1 MNRVMKVLRKKR
13 VLLSLFLG
21 LLFILFVQSQWL
33 GRWMYPIPYENEI
46 RKHAAKYK
54 VDPLL
59 VAAIIRVETNFQ
71 AGRESRKG
79 AIGVMQLMP
88 ETATWAM
95 EQLQL
100 QRHWTMD
107 ELKNEVDP
115 SIHLGTWYLNSLY
128 KQFNGNWIA
137 AIAAYNAGPGNVN
150 KWMRTQVWDGQY
162 ETAKNQIP
170 YGETKLYVQRVIH
183 YYDKYKDIYPTPL
196 K

>member
-1 MNRVMKVLRKKR
+1 MNRMMKMLRKKR
-13 VLLSLFLG
+13 VLLLLFLG
-21 LLFILFVQSQWL
+21 MLFLLFVQSQWL
-33 GRWMYPIPYENEI
+33 GRWMYPIAYEDEI
-46 RKHAAKYK
+46 RKYAAQYD

-95 EQLQL
+95 EQLKMNNRWSL
-100 QRHWTMD
+100 D
-107 ELKNEVDP
+107 ELKNTADP
-115 SIHLGTWYLNSLY
+115 NILIGTWYLKSLH
-128 KQFNGNWIA
+128 KQFNENWIA

-150 KWMRTQVWDGQY
+150 KWIRNKVWDGSY
-162 ETAKNQIP
+162 DTAKQQIP

-183 YYDKYKDIYPTPL
+183 YYDKYKNIYP
-196 K
+196 KMK

>member
-1 MNRVMKVLRKKR
+1 MNRMMKMLRKKR
-13 VLLSLFLG
+13 VLLMLFLG
-21 LLFILFVQSQWL
+21 MLFLLFVQSQWL
-33 GRWMYPIPYENEI
+33 GRWMYPIAYEDEI
-46 RKHAAKYK
+46 RKYAAQYD

-95 EQLQL
+95 EQLKMNNRWSL
-100 QRHWTMD
+100 D
-107 ELKNEVDP
+107 ELKNTADP
-115 SIHLGTWYLNSLY
+115 NILIGTWYLKSLH
-128 KQFNGNWIA
+128 KQFNENWIA

-150 KWMRTQVWDGQY
+150 KWIRNKVWDGSY
-162 ETAKNQIP
+162 DTAKQQIP

-183 YYDKYKDIYPTPL
+183 YYDKYKNIYP
-196 K
+196 KMK

>member
-1 MNRVMKVLRKKR
+1 MNRMMKMLRKKR
-13 VLLSLFLG
+13 VLLLLFVGMLFL
-21 LLFILFVQSQWL
+21 LFVQSQWL
-33 GRWMYPIPYENEI
+33 GRWMYPIAYEDEI
-46 RKHAAKYK
+46 RKYAAQYD

-95 EQLQL
+95 EQLKMNNRWSL
-100 QRHWTMD
+100 D
-107 ELKNEVDP
+107 ELKNTADP
-115 SIHLGTWYLNSLY
+115 NILIGTWYLKSLH
-128 KQFNGNWIA
+128 KQFNENWIA

-150 KWMRTQVWDGQY
+150 KWIRNKVWDGSY
-162 ETAKNQIP
+162 DTAKQQIP

-183 YYDKYKDIYPTPL
+183 YYDKYKNIYP
-196 K
+196 KIK

>member
-1 MNRVMKVLRKKR
+1 MNRMMKMLRKKR
-13 VLLSLFLG
+13 VLLLLFLG
-21 LLFILFVQSQWL
+21 MLFLLFVQSQWL
-33 GRWMYPIPYENEI
+33 GRWMYPIAYEDEI
-46 RKHAAKYK
+46 RKYAAQYD

-95 EQLQL
+95 EQLKMNNRWSL
-100 QRHWTMD
+100 D
-107 ELKNEVDP
+107 ELKNTADP
-115 SIHLGTWYLNSLY
+115 NILIGTWYLKSLH
-128 KQFNGNWIA
+128 KQFNENWIA

-150 KWMRTQVWDGQY
+150 KWIRNKVWDGSY
-162 ETAKNQIP
+162 DTAKQQIP

-183 YYDKYKDIYPTPL
+183 YYDKYKKIYP
-196 K
+196 KMK

>member
-1 MNRVMKVLRKKR
+1 MNRMMKMLRKKR
-13 VLLSLFLG
+13 VLLLLFLG
-21 LLFILFVQSQWL
+21 MLFLLFVQSQWL
-33 GRWMYPIPYENEI
+33 GRWMYPIAYEDEI
-46 RKHAAKYK
+46 RKYAAQYD

-95 EQLQL
+95 EQLKMNDRWSL
-100 QRHWTMD
+100 D
-107 ELKNEVDP
+107 ELKNTADP
-115 SIHLGTWYLNSLY
+115 NILIGTWYLKSLH
-128 KQFNGNWIA
+128 KQFNENWIA

-150 KWMRTQVWDGQY
+150 KWIRNKVWDGSY
-162 ETAKNQIP
+162 DTAKQQIP

-183 YYDKYKDIYPTPL
+183 YYDKYKNIYP
-196 K
+196 KMK

>member
-1 MNRVMKVLRKKR
+1 MLRKKR
-13 VLLSLFLG
+13 VLLLLFLG
-21 LLFILFVQSQWL
+21 MLFLLFVQSQWL
-33 GRWMYPIPYENEI
+33 GRWMYPIAYEDEI
-46 RKHAAKYK
+46 RKYAAKYD

-95 EQLQL
+95 EQLKMNNRWSL
-100 QRHWTMD
+100 D
-107 ELKNEVDP
+107 ELKNTADP
-115 SIHLGTWYLNSLY
+115 NILIGTWYLKSLH
-128 KQFNGNWIA
+128 KQFNENWIA

-150 KWMRTQVWDGQY
+150 KWIRNKVWDGSY
-162 ETAKNQIP
+162 DTAKQQIP

-183 YYDKYKDIYPTPL
+183 YYDKYKNIYP
-196 K
+196 KMK

>member
-1 MNRVMKVLRKKR
+1 MNRMMKMLRKKR
-13 VLLSLFLG
+13 VLLLLFLG
-21 LLFILFVQSQWL
+21 MLFLLFVQSQWL
-33 GRWMYPIPYENEI
+33 GRWMYPIAYEDEI
-46 RKHAAKYK
+46 RKYAAKYD

-95 EQLQL
+95 EQLKMNNRWSL
-100 QRHWTMD
+100 D
-107 ELKNEVDP
+107 ELKNTADP
-115 SIHLGTWYLNSLY
+115 NIFIGTWYLKSLH
-128 KQFNGNWIA
+128 KQFNENWIA

-150 KWMRTQVWDGQY
+150 KWIRNKVWDGSY
-162 ETAKNQIP
+162 DTAKQQIP

-183 YYDKYKDIYPTPL
+183 YYDKYKKIYP
-196 K
+196 KMK

>member
-1 MNRVMKVLRKKR
+1 MNRMMKMLRKKR
-13 VLLSLFLG
+13 VLLLLFLG
-21 LLFILFVQSQWL
+21 MLFLLFVQSQWL
-33 GRWMYPIPYENEI
+33 GRWMYPIAYEDEI
-46 RKHAAKYK
+46 RKYAAQYD

-95 EQLQL
+95 EQLKMNNRWSL
-100 QRHWTMD
+100 D
-107 ELKNEVDP
+107 ELKNTADP
-115 SIHLGTWYLNSLY
+115 NILIGTWYLKSLH
-128 KQFNGNWIA
+128 KQFNENWIA

-150 KWMRTQVWDGQY
+150 KWIRNKVWDGSY
-162 ETAKNQIP
+162 DTAKQQIP

-183 YYDKYKDIYPTPL
+183 YYDKYKKIYPRM

>member
-1 MNRVMKVLRKKR
+1 MKMLRKKR
-13 VLLSLFLG
+13 VLLLLFLG
-21 LLFILFVQSQWL
+21 MLFLLFVQSQWL
-33 GRWMYPIPYENEI
+33 GRWMYPIAYEDEI
-46 RKHAAKYK
+46 RKYAAQYD

-95 EQLQL
+95 EQLKMNNRWSL
-100 QRHWTMD
+100 D
-107 ELKNEVDP
+107 ELKNTADP
-115 SIHLGTWYLNSLY
+115 NILIGTWYLKSLH
-128 KQFNGNWIA
+128 KQFNENWIA

-150 KWMRTQVWDGQY
+150 KWIRNKVWDGSY
-162 ETAKNQIP
+162 DTAKQQIP

-183 YYDKYKDIYPTPL
+183 YYDKYKNIYP
-196 K
+196 KMK

>member
-1 MNRVMKVLRKKR
+1 MNRMMKMLRKKR
-13 VLLSLFLG
+13 VLLLLFLG
-21 LLFILFVQSQWL
+21 MLFLLFVQSQWL
-33 GRWMYPIPYENEI
+33 GRWMYPIAYEDEI
-46 RKHAAKYK
+46 RKYAAQYD

-95 EQLQL
+95 EQLKMNNRWSL
-100 QRHWTMD
+100 D
-107 ELKNEVDP
+107 ELKNTADP
-115 SIHLGTWYLNSLY
+115 NILIGTWYLKSLH
-128 KQFNGNWIA
+128 KQFNENWIA

-150 KWMRTQVWDGQY
+150 KWIRNKVWDGSY
-162 ETAKNQIP
+162 DTAKQQIP

-183 YYDKYKDIYPTPL
+183 YYDKYKNIYP
-196 K
+196 KIK

>member
-1 MNRVMKVLRKKR
+1 MNRMMKMLRKKR
-13 VLLSLFLG
+13 VLLLLFVGMLFL
-21 LLFILFVQSQWL
+21 LFVQSQWL
-33 GRWMYPIPYENEI
+33 GRWMYPIAYEDEI
-46 RKHAAKYK
+46 RKYAAQYD

-95 EQLQL
+95 EQLKMNNRWSL
-100 QRHWTMD
+100 D
-107 ELKNEVDP
+107 ELKNTADP
-115 SIHLGTWYLNSLY
+115 NILIGTWYLKSLH
-128 KQFNGNWIA
+128 KQFNENWIA

-150 KWMRTQVWDGQY
+150 KWIRNKVWDGSY
-162 ETAKNQIP
+162 DTAKQQIP

-183 YYDKYKDIYPTPL
+183 YYDKYKNIYP
-196 K
+196 KMK

>member
-1 MNRVMKVLRKKR
+1 MNRMMKMLRKKR
-13 VLLSLFLG
+13 VLLLLFLG
-21 LLFILFVQSQWL
+21 MLFLLFVQSQWL
-33 GRWMYPIPYENEI
+33 GRWMYPIAYEDEI
-46 RKHAAKYK
+46 RKYAAQYD

-95 EQLQL
+95 EQLKMNNRWSL
-100 QRHWTMD
+100 D
-107 ELKNEVDP
+107 ELKNTADP
-115 SIHLGTWYLNSLY
+115 NILIGTWYLKSLH
-128 KQFNGNWIA
+128 KQFNENWIA

-150 KWMRTQVWDGQY
+150 KWIRNKVWDGRY
-162 ETAKNQIP
+162 DTAKQQIP

-183 YYDKYKDIYPTPL
+183 YYDKYKNIYP
-196 K
+196 KMK

>member
-1 MNRVMKVLRKKR
+1 MNRMMKMLRKKR
-13 VLLSLFLG
+13 VLLLLFLG
-21 LLFILFVQSQWL
+21 MLFLLFVQSQWL
-33 GRWMYPIPYENEI
+33 GRWMYPIAYEDEI
-46 RKHAAKYK
+46 RKYATQYD

-95 EQLQL
+95 EQLKMNNRWSL
-100 QRHWTMD
+100 D
-107 ELKNEVDP
+107 ELKNTADP
-115 SIHLGTWYLNSLY
+115 NILIGTWYLKSLH
-128 KQFNGNWIA
+128 KQFNENWIA

-150 KWMRTQVWDGQY
+150 KWIRNKVWDGSY
-162 ETAKNQIP
+162 DTAKQQIP

-183 YYDKYKDIYPTPL
+183 YYDKYKKIYP
-196 K
+196 KMK